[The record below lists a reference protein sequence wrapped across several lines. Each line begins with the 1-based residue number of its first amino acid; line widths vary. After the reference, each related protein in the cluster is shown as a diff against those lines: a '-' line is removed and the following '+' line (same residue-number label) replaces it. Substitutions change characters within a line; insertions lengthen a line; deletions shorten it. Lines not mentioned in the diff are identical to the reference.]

1 MSLNFFNRSFY
12 YFFSSFINRGVIFLL
27 LPLYTRILTKVD
39 YGIFELL
46 LVFGSFANIIICVEI
61 SQSIYRF
68 YNETNKKK
76 LYSSTAFWFYIFTH
90 LTFIIVALVFSKEIS
105 SILFQSENQITIF
118 RLGIFYISLNGIYI
132 LLCNQLRLQGL
143 AKIYLNTAIITSI
156 ITIITSYIFIYI
168 YKLRLEGVFLS
179 LIFGLLLGA
188 FYSFLKLRNITY
200 IFSFNFKIL
209 FKMIKFSFF
218 LLPTSILVITAS
230 FLDRY
235 LINYY
240 LSLNEVGIYAVS
252 IRISSLLLFFTIGI
266 QLAYTPFFFKIY
278 KKKNS
283 KAKLG
288 NLINFIFSIYLLG
301 YLFLLLFL
309 PEIFNIFIGKDYEE
323 SKYIVKYL
331 ALSLVFSQ
339 IYVFFPGV
347 MIVNKNYIYFF
358 IYFIVFII
366 NLTLNI
372 YLIPL
377 IGVEG
382 AAVSSL
388 IANSFGAVL
397 NIVCSQLY
405 FKILIKWSKFL
416 VLISLILFFSY
427 LYHFVK
433 IVVFNDF
440 FLRILFF
447 LIAIYI
453 VYIFKLLPKI
463 KKNKNKFTLNY

>member
-1 MSLNFFNRSFY
+1 MSFNFFNTSFY
-12 YFFSSFINRGVIFLL
+12 YFLSSFINRGVIFLL
-27 LPLYTRILTKVD
+27 LPFYTRILTKVD

-46 LVFGSFANIIICVEI
+46 LVFGSFANIIICLEI

-76 LYSSTAFWFYIFTH
+76 LYSSTAFWFSIFAY
-90 LTFIIVALVFSKEIS
+90 LTFILIALVFTKEIS
-105 SILFQSENQITIF
+105 SIIFRSENYIMIF
-118 RLGIFYISLNGIYI
+118 RLGIFYISLNGIFI
-132 LLCNQLRLQGL
+132 LLCNQLRLQGFS
-143 AKIYLNTAIITSI
+143 KIYLKTAVVTSI
-156 ITIITSYIFIYI
+156 TTIIASYIFIYI
-168 YKLRLEGVFLS
+168 YKLRLEGVLLA
-179 LIFGLLLGA
+179 LISGLLLGA
-188 FYSFLKLRNITY
+188 FYSFLNLRNITY
-200 IFSFNFKIL
+200 NLSFSFKIL
-209 FKMIKFSFF
+209 LKMLKFSFF
-218 LLPTSILVITAS
+218 LLPTSILVITSS

-240 LSLNEVGIYAVS
+240 LSLNEVGIYSVS

-288 NLINFIFSIYLLG
+288 NLIIFIFSIYLLG

-309 PEIFNIFIGKDYEE
+309 PEIFNIFIGNSFKE
-323 SKYIVKYL
+323 SEHIVKYS

-339 IYVFFPGV
+339 IYIFFPGI

-366 NLTLNI
+366 NLILNI
-372 YLIPL
+372 CLIPL

-427 LYHFVK
+427 FYHFIK

-440 FLRILFF
+440 FLRILFY

-453 VYIFKLLPKI
+453 VYIFKLLPTI
-463 KKNKNKFTLNY
+463 KKNKNKFSLNY